1 MTAID
6 LVYQGVPK
14 TNVINRSNLF
24 SGKDFLL
31 INSPNLALGEGFI
44 FGGALA
50 IDVPGLGEKQI
61 PLNAELADTN
71 LLIKIPIEFSRQKFN
86 QQFLFLLTE
95 SINLSIYA
103 IGLNCNLIDIKERV
117 EELESQQNETLT
129 KLDRIEQKLN
139 SLDLAVKA
147 LSSSIANSTT
157 NNLPAPIEQPSLPSS
172 NRVLQE
178 FG

>member
-6 LVYQGVPK
+6 LVNQGVPK
-14 TNVINRSNLF
+14 TNIVNRSNIF

-44 FGGALA
+44 FGGARA

-71 LLIKIPIEFSRQKFN
+71 LLRKIPIEFSRQKFN

-95 SINLSIYA
+95 SLDLSIYA
-103 IGLNCNLIDIKERV
+103 IGLDCNLLDIKERV
-117 EELESQQNETLT
+117 EELESQQNKILNR
-129 KLDRIEQKLN
+129 LDRIEQKLN
-139 SLDLAVKA
+139 FLDLAVKA